1 MCSSCVS
8 HQMASFCAYP
18 AWYIFPRWRR
28 LRTPTGAPLGGVNYI
43 GTVPSCS
50 PLVPVRPSS
59 VCFLFPCCFPPYA
72 HHRGVSFVVSSGV
85 SPCRLVSC
93 VPLPLSVV
101 SSVMPSHR
109 LGSSR
114 LVVSYEH
121 RFVLLFAHSFRLP
134 WRSCLAFPCRLVSH
148 WHPVCSVSS
157 LAPFIILPVV
167 SSCSSRFCHVISFRL
182 VRGRLVSVL
191 VPGSRVRA
199 VPSCCSLVPVRLFG
213 IGSCSW
219 SWGVAVRHGHGAA
232 GACSSHL
239 IRPIIMPARYSL
251 TRCGMALWEDV
262 GYGAPFRVA
271 RRSSLARSC
280 PIVLLITSDLPR
292 PHCVLSFPHPR
303 SKKAGDGSGGEGG
316 IEQER

>member
-1 MCSSCVS
+1 M
-8 HQMASFCAYP
+8 
-18 AWYIFPRWRR
+18 
-28 LRTPTGAPLGGVNYI
+28 GVNSRPPFFMPLFRTSVRYKGSRCDCVRVAYSI
-43 GTVPSCS
+43 NRHRFILLTAHSSLRPRCPLLLS
-50 PLVPVRPSS
+50 PRFLSSYVRPVRLACRL
-59 VCFLFPCCFPPYA
+59 VEHL
-72 HHRGVSFVVSSGV
+72 VM
-85 SPCRLVSC
+85 RLVSC
-93 VPLPLSVV
+93 VLLCRIRLSC
-101 SSVMPSHR
+101 R
-109 LGSSR
+109 LTCSSR
-114 LVVSYEH
+114 RFISLVVSYG
-121 RFVLLFAHSFRLP
+121 RRSALLFARSRFACRGGLALRSRAVSFRLGISFVISSRP
-134 WRSCLAFPCRLVSH
+134 PFRSVSPVGVSDPFSCLVLVF
-148 WHPVCSVSS
+148 
-157 LAPFIILPVV
+157 APFCPAV
-167 SSCSSRFCHVISFRL
+167 RSFL
-182 VRGRLVSVL
+182 FV
-191 VPGSRVRA
+191 
-199 VPSCCSLVPVRLFG
+199 LFG

-303 SKKAGDGSGGEGG
+303 SKKAGSGSGGEGG